1 MSPSVLVI
9 GATRGLGAALVKQYA
24 SQSSAKVYA
33 TTRSDAGPSGFSEDI
48 EWLTEIDLMNSSVG
62 DTLVDKLK
70 AKTKAPLDVVVSPAP
85 PFAVPACNIGVWGV
99 QRGRNALLM
108 PLL

>member
-24 SQSSAKVYA
+24 SQSSTKVYA
-33 TTRSDAGPSGFSEDI
+33 TTRSNAGPSGFPENV

-62 DTLVDKLK
+62 DTLVAKLK
-70 AKTKAPLDVVVSPAP
+70 AKTNAPLDVVVRNP
-85 PFAVPACNIGVWGV
+85 PLFAVLTYNVGA
-99 QRGRNALLM
+99 RGR
-108 PLL
+108 